1 MAGEINYKQKYMELK
16 AKYMGAV
23 DMAFRLGVEE
33 GMKQSQL
40 DQANQ
45 QLADAQAQ
53 QEAMAGG
60 DPSGGQ
66 PPGMGGEAPDTN
78 NNGAPG
84 VPSPGGGP
92 DKSGAASVQ
101 APPAGP
107 AGVPM
112 KESEN
117 PQGSELDQH
126 ISTLEGMLK
135 KNEDN
140 ANFDAAPILASI
152 NGLRKL
158 QADMHLRSELAKSA
172 AAIPK
177 IAAALHKPQFKFG
190 VQANHNLSTSAKA
203 AVTMQHKIVGEIM
216 QKWEQEEQKA
226 GKDILSTLSIE
237 GITKGE

>member
-1 MAGEINYKQKYMELK
+1 MAGEINYKQKYQELK
-16 AKYMGAV
+16 AKYMNAV

-45 QLADAQAQ
+45 QLAQAQAAQ
-53 QEAMAGG
+53 QGMGG

-66 PPGMGGEAPDTN
+66 PGGMPGEESPTN

-84 VPSPGGGP
+84 APSGGGP

-101 APPAGP
+101 PPPAGP
-107 AGVPM
+107 A
-112 KESEN
+112 SEN

-126 ISTLEGMLK
+126 IEKLESMVAKSEQLDVTDLK
-135 KNEDN
+135 KAIED
-140 ANFDAAPILASI
+140 LKS
-152 NGLRKL
+152 L
-158 QADMHLRSELAKSA
+158 QKSQKEQLELAKSA

-203 AVTMQHKIVGEIM
+203 AVSMQHKIVSEVL